1 MPYYFDLKLI
11 ERESTILLVYKYYI
25 YPHPHPHKKKSFLF
39 SLVHESILRIFK
51 NV

>member
-1 MPYYFDLKLI
+1 MPYYFDLKLNENLLFI
-11 ERESTILLVYKYYI
+11 SIQILYL
-25 YPHPHPHKKKSFLF
+25 PPPPQKKSFLF